1 MAVGGKLA
9 RALRLLPLAVVGIA
23 LVPWPAPAQTSDAWP
38 SRPLRFILPF
48 PPGGGTDILGRL
60 IAERLTASL
69 GQPVVT
75 ENRGGAG
82 GNVGAEA
89 AARSAPDG
97 YTIVLVAPSLAIST
111 SLYSKLSYDPVKDFA
126 PISLVATV
134 PNVMV
139 THPSVPAGTL
149 AEFIRLVKTKPGE
162 MNFGSG
168 GSGTSNHLAGELF
181 NIVAGV
187 KLVHVPYKGVN
198 LAMNDVLSGQIH
210 LVVIG
215 VPAAAPHIKAGKLRA
230 LALVAPQRAAALPEV
245 PTAAEAGLPNFEVTT
260 WYGILA
266 PAGTPRTIVTRLNA
280 ELVKAMHAPDLKER
294 LAAMATDP
302 ATSTPEEFAD
312 YIKRE
317 IAKWGEVVRQAG
329 LLLEGFDALGDHGQ
343 IEALAHGDD
352 RLGDRLVLE
361 VLRKVADKG
370 AVHLERVDREALE
383 VRERRVADSEVVDG
397 EPHAHL
403 LDFGEHPARALGV
416 LDHHALG
423 ELELEQFR
431 PQPGALQRGRDILDQ
446 ILVGELA
453 RREVHRHVQRRKTFP
468 LPGDVLRASGVQ
480 HPFPDRHDEPGL

>member
-1 MAVGGKLA
+1 MAAGGKLQ
-9 RALRLLPLAVVGIA
+9 RALRLLPLAVLGTA
-23 LVPWPAPAQTSDAWP
+23 LAPWPAPAQTADGWP
-38 SRPLRFILPF
+38 NKPLRFILPF
-48 PPGGGTDILGRL
+48 PPGGGTDILGRV

-89 AARSAPDG
+89 AAKSAPDG
-97 YTIVLVAPSLAIST
+97 YTIVLVAPSLAISP
-111 SLYSKLSYDPVKDFA
+111 SLYSKLNYDPVKDFA
-126 PISLVATV
+126 PVSLVATV
-134 PNVMV
+134 PNVMI
-139 THPSVPAGTL
+139 THPSVPAETL
-149 AEFIRLVKTKPGE
+149 AEFIHFAKTKPGG

-215 VPAAAPHIKAGKLRA
+215 VPAAAPHIKAGRLRA

-245 PTAAEAGLPNFEVTT
+245 PTVAEAGLPNFEVTT

-266 PAGTPRTIVTRLNA
+266 PAGTPKPIVTRLNA
-280 ELVKAMHAPDLKER
+280 ELVKIMHSPDLKER

-329 LLLEGFDALGDHGQ
+329 L
-343 IEALAHGDD
+343 
-352 RLGDRLVLE
+352 
-361 VLRKVADKG
+361 KAD
-370 AVHLERVDREALE
+370 
-383 VRERRVADSEVVDG
+383 
-397 EPHAHL
+397 
-403 LDFGEHPARALGV
+403 
-416 LDHHALG
+416 
-423 ELELEQFR
+423 
-431 PQPGALQRGRDILDQ
+431 
-446 ILVGELA
+446 
-453 RREVHRHVQRRKTFP
+453 
-468 LPGDVLRASGVQ
+468 
-480 HPFPDRHDEPGL
+480 